1 MAGRRG
7 QRSSHLRTLRPQ
19 RFDSRKNVA
28 AKAAAAAAIGATSAG
43 AASWATYNFLAA
55 QARTARVRIG
65 KLPPFPPEA
74 DGIYSPEGGRPER
87 WSQSRQADLHLM
99 MFGDS
104 TAAGLGATFA
114 DETPGVRIARGLAE
128 ESGKRVRLSTK
139 AISGATSKGLRGQVD
154 AALIAGRPPDAA
166 VILVGANDVTAR
178 QSVRKAAQRLRDAV
192 RRLREHGVVVIVGTC
207 PDFGIVTE
215 IPQPLRFVMRR
226 WGLRLARAQ
235 TAVTQLEGGHPV
247 PLADLLTPEFLA
259 SPDRLFSSDRFH
271 PSPAGY
277 ELAAENI
284 LPVLCTALG
293 VWRGGP
299 LEELPELSTAAE
311 ARRPTVK
318 IWNAA
323 HRYWF
328 RHRHH
333 PKRTGVPQ
341 HTSSPFGEDSAERLT
356 RVARRHR
363 RHKKS
368 PRRD

>member
-1 MAGRRG
+1 MAPRR
-7 QRSSHLRTLRPQ
+7 QRSARTRPADTRSH
-19 RFDSRKNVA
+19 VA
-28 AKAAAAAAIGATSAG
+28 ARAAAAAAISATSAG

-55 QARTARVRIG
+55 QARTARGRIG

-74 DGIYSPEGGRPER
+74 DGVYNPYGGRPER
-87 WSQSRQADLHLM
+87 WSSSRRADIHLM
-99 MFGDS
+99 VFGDS

-114 DETPGVRIARGLAE
+114 DETPGVRLARGLAE

-139 AISGATSKGLRGQVD
+139 AISGATSKGLKGQVD
-154 AALIAGRPPDAA
+154 AALIAGSPPDAA

-178 QSVRKAAQRLRDAV
+178 QSVRRAAQRLRDAV
-192 RRLREHGVVVIVGTC
+192 RRLREHGVVVVVGTC
-207 PDFGIVTE
+207 PDFGIVAE

-235 TAVTQLEGGHPV
+235 AAVTLVEGGHPV
-247 PLADLLTPEFLA
+247 RLADLLTPEFLA
-259 SPDRLFSSDRFH
+259 APDRLFSSDRFH

-293 VWRGGP
+293 VWKGGP

-311 ARRPTVK
+311 ARRPTVR

-323 HRYWF
+323 NRLWF
-328 RHRHH
+328 RHR
-333 PKRTGVPQ
+333 TAPQ
-341 HTSSPFGEDSAERLT
+341 GSSPAQPSSPYGADAAARLT
-356 RVARRHR
+356 RIARRQR
-363 RHKKS
+363 RKK
-368 PRRD
+368 